1 MPFKRGQSG
10 NPAGRPV
17 GSRNKRTIVAEKLFG
32 ENGEYFTQL
41 LIELAEKGHSRA
53 LRLYIDLFCPR
64 ARRRRAAF
72 RLPPVATASD
82 ALGAI
87 NALVQGVAHG
97 KLAPKRAAELSM
109 KVRTALQVAHES
121 GMRQRIQRPAR
132 SADGATAPS
141 LAARA
146 TAGSAASPPK
156 SVARRRKRNAES
168 KTLRR

>member
-17 GSRNKRTIVAEKLFG
+17 GSRNKRTIVAEKLFS

-41 LIELAEKGHSRA
+41 LIDLAEKGHSRA

-64 ARRRRAAF
+64 AKRRRAAF

-97 KLAPKRAAELSM
+97 ELAPKRAAELSM

-121 GMRQRIQRPAR
+121 GMRQRRLSVDRLTPDCGATRLHPGYITALSQMPLPESRAPSSPSAR
-132 SADGATAPS
+132 S
-141 LAARA
+141 
-146 TAGSAASPPK
+146 
-156 SVARRRKRNAES
+156 RR
-168 KTLRR
+168 